1 MAPNILIDWKADP
14 DNPPTTPT
22 TRQGEEETMKK
33 KTRSVVVVSAM
44 VLLSLALI
52 SCQSAPLSKSDK
64 EDQQDSVRNM
74 ASKTLSQL
82 YTKHPAAKEAIAKAA
97 GYAVFSDFGFK
108 VWTLGGAR
116 GKGVAVNNAP
126 KQDTFMEMLE
136 FQPGMGLGASKFRVV
151 FIFDTLDAFNS
162 FVNSGWEVGAN
173 AMAAAKTK
181 TEGGALAGAVTVSK
195 GVKMYQLNEEGAI
208 VGVSLT
214 AAKYYKDKE
223 LN

>member
-1 MAPNILIDWKADP
+1 MAN
-14 DNPPTTPT
+14 
-22 TRQGEEETMKK
+22 
-33 KTRSVVVVSAM
+33 
-44 VLLSLALI
+44 
-52 SCQSAPLSKSDK
+52 
-64 EDQQDSVRNM
+64 
-74 ASKTLSQL
+74 KTLAQL
-82 YTKHPAAKEAIAKAA
+82 YAKHPAAKDAVTKAA

-108 VWTLGGAR
+108 VWTLGGSR
-116 GKGVAVNNAP
+116 GKGVAVNNAT
-126 KQDTFMEMLE
+126 KQETFMEMLE

-151 FIFDTLDAFNS
+151 FIFEAAEEFNT
-162 FVNSGWEVGAN
+162 FLNSGWEFGAN

-195 GVKMYQLNEEGAI
+195 GVKMFQLNDEGAI

>member
-1 MAPNILIDWKADP
+1 MNAKKAMTMMVAAAMVVMFLGLSACS
-14 DNPPTTPT
+14 TTP
-22 TRQGEEETMKK
+22 
-33 KTRSVVVVSAM
+33 
-44 VLLSLALI
+44 I
-52 SCQSAPLSKSDK
+52 SKSDK
-64 EDQQDSVRNM
+64 EQQQDSVRDMTN
-74 ASKTLSQL
+74 KTLAQL
-82 YTKHPAAKEAIAKAA
+82 YVKHAAARDAVTRAT

-116 GKGVAVNNAP
+116 GKGVAVNNAT
-126 KQDTFMEMLE
+126 KQETFMEMLE
-136 FQPGMGLGASKFRVV
+136 FQPGMGLGAMKFRVV
-151 FIFDTLDAFNS
+151 FVFETLEAFNS
-162 FVNSGWEVGAN
+162 FVNSGWEAGAN

-195 GVKMYQLNEEGAI
+195 GVKMYQLNEEGLI